1 VRVKSFGK
9 ALSPITLIV
18 LSGAVVV
25 GCGTTTQT
33 SNNGSSPS
41 NSTSSSNNSSASN
54 NSQSSGTSDKGPLK
68 IIMWVNPP
76 AVAAVKKINSEF
88 EQKYGVQVQLQTT
101 ANDTSGYQTAQ
112 QTAVQAGTADI
123 MAIQPF
129 DPMPQKMTRSNL
141 TDVQQWAVNNIFMPL
156 NSEPWVSNFK
166 ASDLGAAEYNGK
178 YYGMVTGV
186 YETGLFYNKAIFAKY
201 NLQVPTTYDEF
212 LNVCKVL
219 KSHGVTP
226 VWTGLAGGATGYVQ
240 FMMYPFMQDLLA
252 PSLGD
257 ASASQ
262 ALASGKV
269 KWTDPKMIG
278 AFQKEQN
285 FASNYLEK
293 NYAGENWQ
301 QMPGNFAAGKAAM
314 LLDGSWDL
322 ASVLQANPKMQIG
335 YFPIPGSNTAS
346 DNQSV
351 ANPDLTWVVLNNSKH
366 KSLAE
371 EWLAFFAS
379 QASYTQY
386 VQATGIS
393 PSENGTFASSTAT
406 IMGKWFG
413 TGRVINQTSDWIIPG
428 GPYYLQ
434 PNNYWTEQLKMLQ
447 GGITP
452 TKLAQEYQQSQDQAS
467 K

>member
-1 VRVKSFGK
+1 MGVKKIGK
-9 ALSPITLIV
+9 TLSPFAIVALSAALV
-18 LSGAVVV
+18 A
-25 GCGTTTQT
+25 GCGTTTTNQT
-33 SNNGSSPS
+33 ASSGNNSSPS
-41 NSTSSSNNSSASN
+41 NNAQSSS
-54 NSQSSGTSDKGPLK
+54 TSDKGPLK

-101 ANDTSGYQTAQ
+101 ANDTAGYQTAQ

-129 DPMPQKMTRSNL
+129 NPMPQKMTSNNM
-141 TDVQQWAVNNIFMPL
+141 TNVQQWAANNVFMPL
-156 NSEPWVSNFK
+156 NNEPWVANFS
-166 ASDLGAAEYNGK
+166 ASDLGAAAYNGK
-178 YYGMVTGV
+178 DYGMVTGV
-186 YETGLFYNKAIFAKY
+186 YQTGLFYNKDIFAKY
-201 NLQVPTTYDEF
+201 NLQPPTTYNEF
-212 LNVCKVL
+212 VNVSNVL

-226 VWTGLAGGATGYVQ
+226 VWTGLAGGATLYVQ
-240 FMMYPFMQDLLA
+240 FMMDPFMQSLLA
-252 PSLGD
+252 PTLGD
-257 ASASQ
+257 ASASA

-269 KWTDPKMIG
+269 KWTDPAMIK
-278 AFQKEQN
+278 AFQREQN
-285 FASNYLEK
+285 FAKNYLEP

-301 QMPGNFAAGKAAM
+301 QMPGDFAAGKAAM

-322 ASVLQANPKMQIG
+322 SSVLQANPKMQIG

-346 DNQSV
+346 NNQSI

-366 KSLAE
+366 KALAE
-371 EWLAFFAS
+371 EWLNFFAS
-379 QASYTQY
+379 KDIYNQY
-386 VQATGIS
+386 VQMTGIS
-393 PSENGTFASSTAT
+393 PSEQGTYTSATAT

-413 TGRVINQTSDWIIPG
+413 TGRVISQTPDWMIPS

-434 PNNYWTEQLKMLQ
+434 PTNFWNEQLKMLQ

-452 TKLAQEYQQSQDQAS
+452 DKLAQEYQQSQDQAS

>member
-1 VRVKSFGK
+1 MRGK
-9 ALSPITLIV
+9 KLGKTLSPIAFIA
-18 LSGAVVV
+18 LSSALVA
-25 GCGTTTQT
+25 GCGSTTPT
-33 SNNGSSPS
+33 SS
-41 NSTSSSNNSSASN
+41 NSSSSNSA
-54 NSQSSGTSDKGPLK
+54 QSSGTTDKGPLK

-76 AVAAVKKINSEF
+76 AVAAVKKIDSEF
-88 EQKYGVQVQLQTT
+88 EKKYGVKVELQIT
-101 ANDTSGYQTAQ
+101 ANDTAGYQTAQ

-129 DPMPQKMTRSNL
+129 NPMPQKMTSNNM
-141 TDVQQWAVNNIFMPL
+141 TNVQQWAANNVFMPL
-156 NSEPWVSNFK
+156 NNEPWVSNFS
-166 ASDLGAAEYNGK
+166 ASDLGAAAYNGK
-178 YYGMVTGV
+178 DYGLVTGV
-186 YETGLFYNKAIFAKY
+186 YQIGLFYNKAIFAKY
-201 NLQVPTTYDEF
+201 NLQVPTTYSEF
-212 LNVCKVL
+212 LNVSKVL

-226 VWTGLAGGATGYVQ
+226 VWTGLSGGATGYVQ

-252 PSLGD
+252 PTLGS

-269 KWTDPKMIG
+269 KWTDPTMIQ

-285 FASNYLEK
+285 FAQNYLEP

-301 QMPGNFAAGKAAM
+301 QMPGDFAAGKAAM

-322 ASVLQANPKMQIG
+322 PSVLQANPNMQIG
-335 YFPIPGSNTAS
+335 YFPIPGSDIAS

-371 EWLAFFAS
+371 EWLTFFAS
-379 QASYTQY
+379 KDMYNQY
-386 VQATGIS
+386 VQMTGIS
-393 PSENGTFASSTAT
+393 PSENGSYTSSTAT

-413 TGRVINQTSDWIIPG
+413 SGRVISQSPDWMIPG

-434 PNNYWTEQLKMLQ
+434 PTNFWTEQLKMLQ

>member
-1 VRVKSFGK
+1 MEVKKFRK
-9 ALSPITLIV
+9 TLSPILLAA
-18 LSGAVVV
+18 LSGVVLA
-25 GCGTTTQT
+25 GCGTTTQAT
-33 SNNGSSPS
+33 SNPPAQS
-41 NSTSSSNNSSASN
+41 NVS
-54 NSQSSGTSDKGPLK
+54 SDKGPLK

-76 AVAAVKKINSEF
+76 AVAAVQKIDSEF
-88 EQKYGVQVQLQTT
+88 EHKYGVKVQLQTT
-101 ANDTSGYQTAQ
+101 ANDTAGYQTLQ

-129 DPMPQKMTRSNL
+129 DPMPQKMTSNNL
-141 TDVQQWAVNNIFMPL
+141 TNVQQWAINHIFMQL
-156 NSEPWVSNFK
+156 NHEPWVSSFK
-166 ASDLGAAEYNGK
+166 ASDLNAAAYKGK
-178 YYGMVTGV
+178 YYGLVTGV
-186 YETGLFYNKAIFAKY
+186 YQTGLFYNKAIFAKY
-201 NLQVPTTYDEF
+201 HLQAPATYSEF
-212 LNVCKVL
+212 LNVCNVL

-252 PSLGD
+252 PSLGS

-269 KWTDPKMIG
+269 KWTDPKMIET
-278 AFQKEQN
+278 FKREQS
-285 FASNYLEK
+285 FAANDLES

-301 QMPGNFAAGKAAM
+301 QMPGEFAAGKAAM

-346 DNQSV
+346 NNQSV

-371 EWLAFFAS
+371 KWLAFFAS
-379 QASYTQY
+379 KNIYNQY
-386 VQATGIS
+386 VQMTGIS
-393 PSENGTFASSTAT
+393 PSENGNFTSKTAA
-406 IMGKWFG
+406 IMGTWFG
-413 TGRVINQTSDWIIPG
+413 TGRVINQTSDWLIPS

-434 PNNYWTEQLKMLQ
+434 PNNFWSEQLKMLQ

-452 TKLAQEYQQSQDQAS
+452 AKLAQEYQQSQNQAS